1 MKGHFIS
8 YILYYKLLGISSTI
22 KMLLRINVIQE
33 LCGWLRLIEGCAG
46 LVSRKQ
52 YLTDIA
58 CCLWRPV
65 SGVPNFKATWCAPVF
80 CIVQHQRVV

>member
-46 LVSRKQ
+46 LVSRKL
-52 YLTDIA
+52 YL
-58 CCLWRPV
+58 
-65 SGVPNFKATWCAPVF
+65 
-80 CIVQHQRVV
+80 